1 MCYNIY
7 NIGWP
12 AMRELLDESVD
23 TEMETGITHLIEK
36 EFSLVLY
43 VPTIFVRK
51 SGFDRL
57 VELHIIVDGE
67 KTVREGHLI
76 AHQVEDGIKKHF
88 ANVQSVVVHV
98 EPSYEVVG

>member
-1 MCYNIY
+1 
-7 NIGWP
+7 
-12 AMRELLDESVD
+12 MRELLDESVD
-23 TEMETGITHLIEK
+23 NTMHTEISDFITQEYPT
-36 EFSLVLY
+36 VLHI
-43 VPTIFVRK
+43 PALFVRK

-76 AHQVEDGIKKHF
+76 AHQVEDGIKKHS